1 MNRKLPTATWM
12 VIDCTVGPQATRQT
26 AAAPRTNVVERVV
39 GACESLCCPTEVAE
53 RERKVEDETEVGVEC
68 LCYCYANQRGDWE
81 ELLRSGVVA
90 VVGVEVGVKES

>member
-1 MNRKLPTATWM
+1 MNRKLPAATWM
-12 VIDCTVGPQATRQT
+12 VVHCTAGPQATRQT
-26 AAAPRTNVVERVV
+26 AAAPQANVVERAV

-81 ELLRSGVVA
+81 ELLRSGVVV